1 MTITDWVIDIAL
13 VLIVFR
19 QLREE
24 KLTART
30 ILLPLALIAWAGFTY
45 LRAIPTAGHDL
56 VLIGMLTVVGIVFG
70 LAGGL
75 LTRVRYSAGN
85 VYIKATA
92 SAAALW
98 VISMGFRMGFAIWSS
113 YGSGVSHLTSFSAA
127 HDITSGQA
135 WVTALVFMAFA
146 EVIVRLGTIIVRGQ
160 LLRDRGGRPGS
171 ARPVPVAQ
179 ARS

>member
-1 MTITDWVIDIAL
+1 MTITDWIIDIAL

-24 KLTART
+24 RLTART
-30 ILLPLALIAWAGFTY
+30 ILLPLALIGWAGFTY
-45 LRAIPTAGHDL
+45 LRSVPTAGHDL
-56 VLIGMLTVVGIVFG
+56 VLIGLLSAVGIVFG
-70 LAGGL
+70 LFGGL
-75 LTRVRYSAGN
+75 LTRVRYQSGN

-98 VISMGFRMGFAIWSS
+98 VISMGFRMGFAVWSS

-135 WVTALVFMAFA
+135 WVTALIFMAFG
-146 EVIVRLGTIIVRGQ
+146 EVLVRLGMIILRGQ
-160 LLRDRGGRPGS
+160 RLTARNSRRGAP
-171 ARPVPVAQ
+171 RPVPVAQ